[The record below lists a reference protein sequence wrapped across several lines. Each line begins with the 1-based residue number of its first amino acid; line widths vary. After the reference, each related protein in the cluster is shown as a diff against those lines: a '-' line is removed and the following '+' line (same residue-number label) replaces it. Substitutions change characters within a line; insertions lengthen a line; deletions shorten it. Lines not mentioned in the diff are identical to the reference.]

1 MMWLI
6 THYPVVAPMVAGKFV
21 IATGGFAHELFIE
34 PFNSL

>member
-21 IATGGFAHELFIE
+21 IATGGFAHESFIE